1 MNMRSC
7 APIRELR
14 RYKTSLPE
22 PQGLAVLGPQLLVSF
37 RPNRVI
43 HTLDLAASRLGDW
56 TTTPDTA
63 IGLAASKDRVWAVCG
78 YGPDEDRHV
87 FEYDLDGRQLRD
99 PVRCP
104 DGTGSYVTYDG
115 NDLYLSQW
123 YNRRVFKSTGDS
135 GFEPLLTAQRGI
147 CGIAAVDGS
156 LTLLT
161 TSDEN
166 TDDYFL
172 ERFDPSGAAAG
183 GFDLAIV
190 PFRAR
195 SLVWTGSEFL
205 TNHREAGEIVAFSL
219 T

>member
-7 APIRELR
+7 GPVRELR

-22 PQGLAVLGPQLLVSF
+22 PQGLAVLGRRLLVSF

-43 HTLDLAASRLGDW
+43 HTLDVAASRLEDW
-56 TTTPDTA
+56 ATTSETA
-63 IGLAASKDRVWAVCG
+63 IGIAASKDRVWAICA
-78 YGPDEDRHV
+78 YGPDEDRHL
-87 FEYDLDGRQLRD
+87 FEFDVDGRQLRD

-104 DGTGSYVTYDG
+104 DGTASYVTYDG
-115 NDLYLSQW
+115 HDLYVSQW
-123 YNRRVFKSTGDS
+123 YNQRVFKVTDS

-161 TSDEN
+161 TQDEN
-166 TDDYFL
+166 SERYFL
-172 ERFDPSGAAAG
+172 ERFDLSEAAAG
-183 GFDLAIV
+183 GYDLATV

-219 T
+219 A

>member
-1 MNMRSC
+1 MNMRSS

-14 RYKTSLPE
+14 RYKTSKPE
-22 PQGLAVLGPQLLVSF
+22 PQGLALLGERLLVSF

-43 HTLDLAASRLGDW
+43 HALDIAASRLEDW
-56 TTTPDTA
+56 TTTPETA
-63 IGLAASKDRVWAVCG
+63 IGIAASKVRVWAICG
-78 YGPDEDRHV
+78 YGPDEDRHL
-87 FEYDLDGRQLRD
+87 FEFDVDGQQRRD

-104 DGTGSYVTYDG
+104 DGTGSYATYDG
-115 NDLYLSQW
+115 HDLYVSQW
-123 YNRRVFKSTGDS
+123 YNRRVFKAADS

-156 LTLLT
+156 LILLT
-161 TSDEN
+161 TSDES
-166 TDDYFL
+166 TESYYL
-172 ERFDPSGAAAG
+172 ERFDLAGAAAG
-183 GFDLAIV
+183 GFDLATV

-219 T
+219 A